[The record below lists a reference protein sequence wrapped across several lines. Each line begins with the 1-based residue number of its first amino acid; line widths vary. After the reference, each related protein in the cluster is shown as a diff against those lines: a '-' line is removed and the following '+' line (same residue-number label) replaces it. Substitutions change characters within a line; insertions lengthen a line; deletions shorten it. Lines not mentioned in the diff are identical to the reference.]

1 VWPSINLASCK
12 MSDLLSRPARTCFG
26 NFFERSRLQDRR
38 SVNLCCAFF
47 PPPNLLSNLMSSCKL
62 WEQKNSS
69 ECSERC
75 FKSFLYCSSSAFVRV
90 NFLLGILNF
99 FETGSSCSDSSEEE
113 PSGSD
118 PALSESASVCVAD
131 DWRWVSLSGF
141 AVPKVHEEN

>member
-1 VWPSINLASCK
+1 
-12 MSDLLSRPARTCFG
+12 
-26 NFFERSRLQDRR
+26 
-38 SVNLCCAFF
+38 
-47 PPPNLLSNLMSSCKL
+47 L

-75 FKSFLYCSSSAFVRV
+75 FRSFLYCSNSAFVLG
-90 NFLLGILNF
+90 NFRFGILNF

-131 DWRWVSLSGF
+131 DWRWVSLSDF
-141 AVPKVHEEN
+141 AVPKVHKQICFKSATEPVL